1 MPSSEAKPVH
11 FCMPQLGE
19 SVTEGQVVRWLKQ
32 RGERVDRYEPLVEVT
47 SDKVS
52 AEVPSPVA
60 GVLAEI
66 LADVGCVRPVGSP
79 LCVIHPPGTAAPPP
93 APGPRYS
100 PAVRHLAARHGID
113 PATVPPTGRHGR
125 VTRRDVERALA
136 QRVTVETSRPQE
148 APAPAARPLEPATE
162 AAGAVARR
170 PVSATSAAASTDKSS
185 PLSPVRRL
193 IAQRTL
199 ISKHTA
205 PHAWTLV
212 EVDLTGLVRARER
225 VKAAF
230 SEREGVPLTYL
241 PFVIHAVARTL
252 REIPMMN
259 ATLVDEHVIL
269 RGSVHVGVAV
279 GLEDGVVVPVIR
291 DADALTV
298 RGLARALYERVDL
311 ARRGLL
317 SHRDLADGT
326 FTVNNSGAFGSIA
339 SFPILHGAQAAMLT
353 LEAIVPRPV
362 VIGEA
367 IAIRSM
373 ANMCLSFDH
382 RVLDG
387 THVGRFLQQV
397 KGRLEALAEPL
408 EL

>member
-1 MPSSEAKPVH
+1 MPSSEAGPVH

-32 RGERVDRYEPLVEVT
+32 RGEAVGRYEPLVEVT

-66 LADVGCVRPVGSP
+66 LADAGCVRPVGAP
-79 LCVIHPPGTAAPPP
+79 LCVIHPPSTPAAPC

-100 PAVRHLAARHGID
+100 PAVRHLAQLHGID
-113 PATVPPTGRHGR
+113 PAAVPGTGRGGR
-125 VTRRDVERALA
+125 VTRRDVEQALA
-136 QRVTVETSRPQE
+136 LRAASP
-148 APAPAARPLEPATE
+148 PPLPAAPPAVDPVRETLPP
-162 AAGAVARR
+162 AGDPAGA
-170 PVSATSAAASTDKSS
+170 AAARGSTDKSA

-230 SEREGVPLTYL
+230 LEREGVPLTYL

-259 ATLVDEHVIL
+259 ATLVDEHIIL
-269 RGSVHVGVAV
+269 RGAVHVGVAV

-298 RGLARALYERVDL
+298 RGLARALHERVDL

-317 SHRDLADGT
+317 SHRDVADGT

-362 VIGEA
+362 VVGEG

-373 ANMCLSFDH
+373 VNLCLSFDH

-387 THVGRFLQQV
+387 THVGRFLQRV

-408 EL
+408 DL